1 MGQAIRRAGTRSK
14 RAQLGLVTVT
24 VATALMMAW
33 AIFPGTALASTEVTP
48 WTGNGA
54 PKLPCPGTTHWIF
67 AAWGNDFEEV
77 SNPVL
82 TVNGTNYPMSQQG
95 NGHVFEA
102 FVTGPLAANPSASA
116 SWTWNELSDK
126 PTPILTISDC
136 DTNPTTTTP
145 PPATTTPPPTTTT
158 PPPTTTTP
166 PPTTTTPPPTTTT
179 PPPKSRIEIKKE
191 TVPDGDPTQFTFTGA
206 FNITIS
212 DGQGAANNVAP
223 GTYTVSES
231 VPAGWTLTS
240 ISCDDEDSFG
250 SGTTA
255 TYVVDPGETVKCV
268 FTNTKNPPTTTTPPP
283 TTTTPPPTTTTPPHT
298 TTTPP
303 PTTTTPPPTTTTP
316 PPTTTEPPRTTT
328 EPPTVGPT
336 TVEPSDD
343 PTTTQPPGGTAFTG
357 VQNLVPLGAIALT
370 LLTTGSGLMWVGS
383 RRRRERDDQD

>member
-1 MGQAIRRAGTRSK
+1 MGQSRRRAAGTRSR

-24 VATALMMAW
+24 LATALMMGW
-33 AIFPGTALASTEVTP
+33 AILPGTAFASTEVTP

-67 AAWGNDFEEV
+67 SGWGNDFDEV

-95 NGHVFEA
+95 NGNVFEA
-102 FVTGPLAANPSASA
+102 FVPGPLAENPSASA
-116 SWTWNELSDK
+116 SWTWDETSDK

-136 DTNPTTTTP
+136 DTDPTTP
-145 PPATTTPPPTTTT
+145 PPTTTTPPPTTTT

-179 PPPKSRIEIKKE
+179 PPPKGRIEIKKE
-191 TVPDGDPTQFTFTGA
+191 TIPDGDPTRFTFTGA
-206 FNITIS
+206 FNITIG
-212 DGQGAANNVAP
+212 DGQGAANNVDP

-240 ISCDDEDSFG
+240 IVCDDDDSFG

-255 TYVVDPGETVKCV
+255 TYIVDPGETVKCV

-283 TTTTPPPTTTTPPHT
+283 TTTTPPAT

-303 PTTTTPPPTTTTP
+303 PTTSTPPPTTTTA
-316 PPTTTEPPRTTT
+316 PPTTTEPPTTSTEPPRTTT
-328 EPPTVGPT
+328 EPPTVSPT
-336 TVEPSDD
+336 TIEPSED
-343 PTTTQPPGGTAFTG
+343 TTTQPPGGTAFTG
-357 VQNLVPLGAIALT
+357 VQNVVPLGAIALI
-370 LLTTGSGLMWVGS
+370 LLTTGSGLMWAGS
-383 RRRRERDDQD
+383 RRSRTEGDQD